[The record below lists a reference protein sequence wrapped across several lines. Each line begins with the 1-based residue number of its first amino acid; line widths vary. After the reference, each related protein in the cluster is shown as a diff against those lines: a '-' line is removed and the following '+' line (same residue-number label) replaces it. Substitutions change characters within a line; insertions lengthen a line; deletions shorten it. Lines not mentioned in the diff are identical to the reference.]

1 MTSRKDAIGE
11 YKTRPPNGGGA
22 FAIRCLVSDGAWVGA
37 STGAFLR
44 LCGLHEKRDED
55 HTL

>member
-1 MTSRKDAIGE
+1 MTSRKDAIVE
-11 YKTRPPNGGGA
+11 YKKRPPNGGGA
-22 FAIRCLVSDGAWVGA
+22 FAMRCLVSDSAWVGA
-37 STGAFLR
+37 STGVFLR